1 MKFVVAGNFRE
12 YDQHIHKMGYNK
24 NEYAFV
30 SDVIQLRGR
39 ENIEGFYLGSYTD
52 RPDIAEIQQIIAI
65 SKSMVHNS
73 PIYPNTASI
82 NNNGL
87 GFEPTSIIIKG
98 GGIDPSV
105 WSLHDLKDGSI
116 TDLKTGEVK

>member
-1 MKFVVAGNFRE
+1 
-12 YDQHIHKMGYNK
+12 MGYNK
-24 NEYAFV
+24 NEYVFV
-30 SDVIQLRGR
+30 SDVIQLRGL
-39 ENIEGFYLGSYTD
+39 ETIEGFYLGSYKD
-52 RPDIAEIQQIIAI
+52 RPDINEINTLIQII
-65 SKSMVHNS
+65 KHKNKVHNS
-73 PIYPNTASI
+73 PIYPSTASI
-82 NNNGL
+82 NHTGL